1 MTGLYASTVTL
12 EIQPAMEPEGGPRAC
27 SIADAL
33 EILGDRWSLLVVREC
48 SYGVHR
54 FSDIQRNTGAATDI
68 LTSRLK
74 RLEAAGILRR
84 ERYSARPVRHQYFL
98 TDAGRELFPV
108 LLALREWGERQLHPG
123 VAPVNPVPDTAT
135 TVPPTSGPADGDR
148 AVTVGTATYVYGPA
162 SVTTP
167 AWVKVTSAAPRARD
181 GASAVIVVDDT
192 VVTPVAAVPPNATV
206 YVPENPVPEIVTVLP
221 PVRRPEGGEMAARQA
236 GDALRRAEPA
246 QAVRMARE
254 QMPAQQVARDRAQH
268 ADRQDTADSCGVSR
282 QSHGRLF
289 DLSHYDV
296 GTLAQERARV
306 RQPELAAATLEQR
319 LSDGLLK
326 LGDVL

>member
-98 TDAGRELFPV
+98 PDAGRELFPV

-123 VAPVNPVPDTAT
+123 EVPLNPVWHKCGAQLHTETACQACRD
-135 TVPPTSGPADGDR
+135 V
-148 AVTVGTATYVYGPA
+148 VI
-162 SVTTP
+162 
-167 AWVKVTSAAPRARD
+167 PRD
-181 GASAVIVVDDT
+181 
-192 VVTPVAAVPPNATV
+192 
-206 YVPENPVPEIVTVLP
+206 
-221 PVRRPEGGEMAARQA
+221 
-236 GDALRRAEPA
+236 LRYR
-246 QAVRMARE
+246 
-254 QMPAQQVARDRAQH
+254 
-268 ADRQDTADSCGVSR
+268 
-282 QSHGRLF
+282 
-289 DLSHYDV
+289 
-296 GTLAQERARV
+296 
-306 RQPELAAATLEQR
+306 
-319 LSDGLLK
+319 
-326 LGDVL
+326 